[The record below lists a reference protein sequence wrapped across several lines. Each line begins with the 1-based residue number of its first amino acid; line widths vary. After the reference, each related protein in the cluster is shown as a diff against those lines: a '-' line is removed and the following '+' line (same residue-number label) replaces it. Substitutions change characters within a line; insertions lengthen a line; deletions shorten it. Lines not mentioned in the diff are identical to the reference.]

1 MQELMGRV
9 TSLDP
14 SVSES
19 FTVIAYFDALVA
31 GGVNLETLV
40 RGAAALSGA
49 VAGLETAGRVI
60 RVDAS
65 GRRLADAA
73 AGGPSAGWPALSVDE
88 SSRIWLERDG
98 DVHINDRL
106 VLERWALG
114 VASVHARRIAA
125 PDDSVETLLD
135 ATRSG
140 ADRAAAATRL
150 RLDAPSLR
158 VLATSPDATPAG
170 PTRLIATRYGV
181 VRATISSGQGG
192 IARGGRGTSG
202 TAMELP
208 RSWETALVAYRL
220 ADDTTR
226 VVDADE
232 YGVLL
237 DTVLAASA
245 AGTTHPDVATLA
257 GVDPHSRAM
266 LETLAHAESV
276 RAAAASLGMHH
287 STLQSR
293 HEALTRVLGYDPRT
307 PVGRT
312 RYEVARILFRLS
324 A

>member
-40 RGAAALSGA
+40 RGAAALSGT

-60 RVDAS
+60 RVDVS
-65 GRRLADAA
+65 GRRLEAPAA
-73 AGGPSAGWPALSVDE
+73 IDPAAGWPALSVDE
-88 SSRIWLERDG
+88 SSRIWLEREEEAH
-98 DVHINDRL
+98 VNDRL

-135 ATRSG
+135 ATRSS

-150 RLDAPSLR
+150 RLDAAVLR
-158 VLATSPDATPAG
+158 VLATSPDVTPAG

-181 VRATISSGQGG
+181 VRATISGDTAE
-192 IARGGRGTSG
+192 IDRGGRGATG
-202 TAMELP
+202 TARDLP

-220 ADDTTR
+220 ADDATP

-237 DTVLAASA
+237 DTVLAASG
-245 AGTTHPDVATLA
+245 AGTAHPDVAALA
-257 GVDPHSRAM
+257 RIDPHSRMM

-276 RAAAASLGMHH
+276 RAAAASMGMHH

-307 PVGRT
+307 AVGRT
-312 RYEVARILFRLS
+312 RYEIARILFRLS